1 MSLLD
6 LGTGSKLAIYSRYRV
21 LFITC
26 LLSCQVIADE
36 GLSLSDLKALSI
48 GELSSLEVG
57 IASKIPSKLSETP
70 AAVYVITAEDIR
82 RSAAANVPEALRM
95 VPGINVGAVS
105 GNTWAVNSRG
115 FNEIFANKFLVLLDG
130 RSLYN
135 STFGGVYWDMQDIRI
150 EDIERIEVIR
160 GPGSAA
166 WGANAMNGVINIITR
181 SSYSSQ
187 SGEFTANVGS
197 QNKEAGFRYGGEFGD
212 SSSYRLSGKVNLIKE
227 NKATSTSGLDVY
239 PVVANDD
246 AKHLSLSLRTDTDLD
261 LNETVTFDIGLFN
274 GYSDQ
279 RQFKSEV
286 NPNAPDFFTVVLPQ
300 IQLMQMAGASQ
311 LQLSGLLSI
320 PEFGLCTF
328 CLTDVRDRHEYAGWH
343 VLGSWSQTSDSDW
356 TTAQAYVDYTQREEY
371 MADQSASVLDIDLE
385 KGWKHDQGKTA
396 VGIGLR
402 SSRDTITTN
411 LSPTPVVL
419 FDPQKE
425 VNNTLNLFAQ
435 NELSV
440 TDSFRFLSGIGY
452 EYSSITGSQWQPT
465 LRGVWLATP
474 RTQVWG
480 ALSYSS
486 RTPSRIERTVASNSA
501 YQAFGNSTHKPEK
514 LSSLELGVR
523 YQPAEEFSLDLVG
536 FRYWYDDLTTL
547 KVDRL
552 YNPLQNQAGLL
563 IFGNEASADAFG
575 AEMAIR
581 WQVLPNWSLAASY
594 SWLQQSYNKLPDLV
608 EPTVS
613 SNKSPEHQLAL
624 RSYWDIN
631 TDWELDVSLY
641 YVSELSP
648 VGSLVLIDIDTGVDA
663 YLRTDVRLGWQ
674 VSPEVELSFIGQ
686 NLFDNAHQEF
696 NTSPINVGGVSENT
710 EIKRSLSAKL
720 TVRF

>member
-1 MSLLD
+1 M
-6 LGTGSKLAIYSRYRV
+6 V
-21 LFITC
+21 
-26 LLSCQVIADE
+26 AD
-36 GLSLSDLKALSI
+36 
-48 GELSSLEVG
+48 
-57 IASKIPSKLSETP
+57 
-70 AAVYVITAEDIR
+70 
-82 RSAAANVPEALRM
+82 
-95 VPGINVGAVS
+95 
-105 GNTWAVNSRG
+105 
-115 FNEIFANKFLVLLDG
+115 
-130 RSLYN
+130 
-135 STFGGVYWDMQDIRI
+135 
-150 EDIERIEVIR
+150 
-160 GPGSAA
+160 
-166 WGANAMNGVINIITR
+166 
-181 SSYSSQ
+181 
-187 SGEFTANVGS
+187 
-197 QNKEAGFRYGGEFGD
+197 
-212 SSSYRLSGKVNLIKE
+212 
-227 NKATSTSGLDVY
+227 
-239 PVVANDD
+239 DD

-261 LNETVTFDIGLFN
+261 LNETVTFDIGFFN

-286 NPNAPDFFTVVLPQ
+286 NPYAPDFFTVVLPQ

-311 LQLSGLLSI
+311 QQLSGLLSI

-328 CLTDVRDRHEYAGWH
+328 CLIDVRDRHEYTGWH
-343 VLGSWSQTSDSDW
+343 VLGRWSETSDNDW
-356 TTAQAYVDYTQREEY
+356 TTAQTYVDYTQREEY

-385 KGWKHDQGKTA
+385 KGWKHERGKTA

-402 SSRDTITTN
+402 ASRDTITTN
-411 LSPTPVVL
+411 LFPTPVVL

-425 VNNTLNLFAQ
+425 SNNTINLFAQ

-440 TDSFRFLSGIGY
+440 TESFRLLSGLGY

-465 LRGVWLATP
+465 LRGVWLASP
-474 RTQVWG
+474 QTQVWG

-486 RTPSRIERTVASNSA
+486 RTPSRIERTVVSNSA
-501 YQAFGNSTHKPEK
+501 YQAFGNSAHKSEK

-552 YNPLQNQAGLL
+552 FNPLQNQAGLL

-581 WQVLPNWSLAASY
+581 WQVLPSWSLAASY
-594 SWLQQSYNKLPDLV
+594 SWLQQSYNKLPDSV

-631 TDWELDVSLY
+631 PDWELDVSLY

-648 VGSLVLIDIDTGVDA
+648 VGSPVLIVRDTGVDA
-663 YLRTDVRLGWQ
+663 YLRTDIRLGWQ

-686 NLFDNAHQEF
+686 NLFDNGHQEF